1 MSRHIQRITVQQPA
15 SATIPDKPDS
25 GYLPLNYPNLQL
37 FPDILTRFSDPGSAL
52 KAFDGKVGALLENN
66 CLVTSP
72 NMQVLFDPPSP
83 SRCVRLRR
91 HLHFSHDDPLFYP
104 QPYNEQYPH
113 LPFIRVPSA
122 DANHRFAIAW
132 VQPSDDHFDD
142 SAEDILAGGGIL
154 NNDFYLRLKGLAE
167 FILNDMTSLTTES
180 DVYVQQGALQISR
193 MLELLQIAA
202 FKEDIFFRVAFLQRN
217 LLELDARIQF
227 LKLQEQHSSLESRQT
242 SVPQCLDVIGAFADN
257 FFTLAALY
265 ENGIP
270 VWFVRRVEDTP
281 DARIDS
287 TAPVIAE
294 DRFQCF
300 TLPSGFRVDGSD
312 AEPPHKVVWE
322 GLPNKTER
330 YSAMSAYLHSLL
342 SPPSLF
348 GSVKILGLPPAKR
361 VGHIS
366 GSVRD
371 ILEPVRD
378 VLVPRDVV
386 VRPHDGLVPIRDVLE
401 PVRHISRPVHS
412 KFGSSS
418 SLRLISNARST
429 PYLKRKPKQQNPVV
443 EKNSGLLTANANWS
457 QALSIHADYNASARS
472 PQNVASGY
480 FLPPPRLLDG
490 PSSTKSQAF
499 YYRAWLKARPLI
511 LQSLNGLT
519 KPLNLSAKHWR
530 SFLDVAGGHPLG
542 DVEKSRNAPS
552 RARMRT
558 TLEDLISRSRVQFDL
573 NNLMPQIEEFN
584 GQLVDCRSEPPPT
597 EIAARILMEIYEL
610 SFRQDLIALDRSVDQ
625 SGQSLIERNALLDR
639 CWEGSRNEVDFAKG
653 EGLSASDIL
662 KRAPYIGALHELMLT
677 WKGNKPDA
685 LHYPFPTNIHAHN
698 YTNILE
704 DIEYSLAQFYVESFL
719 SVFWRLPSVP
729 HNIIFK

>member
-1 MSRHIQRITVQQPA
+1 MSSCTVRMQAPA

-52 KAFDGKVGALLENN
+52 KAFDGKVGSLLENN
-66 CLVTSP
+66 YLVTSP
-72 NMQVLFDPPSP
+72 NTEILFDPPTP

-167 FILNDMTSLTTES
+167 FILNDMTSLTTKS

-202 FKEDIFFRVAFLQRN
+202 FKEDIFFRIAFLQRN
-217 LLELDARIQF
+217 MLELDARIRY
-227 LKLQEQHSSLESRQT
+227 LKRRQHNPSLKSRQT

-270 VWFVRRVEDTP
+270 VWFSFE
-281 DARIDS
+281 
-287 TAPVIAE
+287 
-294 DRFQCF
+294 
-300 TLPSGFRVDGSD
+300 LPSGFRVDGSD

-401 PVRHISRPVHS
+401 PVRHISRPVH
-412 KFGSSS
+412 
-418 SLRLISNARST
+418 N
-429 PYLKRKPKQQNPVV
+429 LKRKPKQQNPVV

-499 YYRAWLKARPLI
+499 YYRAWLKARTRSCRI
-511 LQSLNGLT
+511 Y
-519 KPLNLSAKHWR
+519 AKY
-530 SFLDVAGGHPLG
+530 SD
-542 DVEKSRNAPS
+542 KSRA
-552 RARMRT
+552 
-558 TLEDLISRSRVQFDL
+558 
-573 NNLMPQIEEFN
+573 
-584 GQLVDCRSEPPPT
+584 QLR
-597 EIAARILMEIYEL
+597 
-610 SFRQDLIALDRSVDQ
+610 
-625 SGQSLIERNALLDR
+625 
-639 CWEGSRNEVDFAKG
+639 EV
-653 EGLSASDIL
+653 
-662 KRAPYIGALHELMLT
+662 H
-677 WKGNKPDA
+677 
-685 LHYPFPTNIHAHN
+685 
-698 YTNILE
+698 
-704 DIEYSLAQFYVESFL
+704 
-719 SVFWRLPSVP
+719 
-729 HNIIFK
+729 